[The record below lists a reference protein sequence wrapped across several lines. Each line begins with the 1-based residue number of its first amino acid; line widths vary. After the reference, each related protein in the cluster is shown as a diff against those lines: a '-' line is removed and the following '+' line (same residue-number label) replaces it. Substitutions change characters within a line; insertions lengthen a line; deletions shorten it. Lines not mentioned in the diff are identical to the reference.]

1 MEALIV
7 LTHIAIIL
15 LIGML
20 CSFLAKALKIPSPLV
35 LILTGLFLGSLSVNG
50 SQLISLNQGF
60 VIGLSLLALLML
72 AFDSVSRFKISEV
85 SRQAMP
91 SLRLINWFLLL
102 SAVVMTLFTSVLF
115 FGGISFSSVL
125 FSLVFS
131 VMIIETDLGG
141 VLLMFKEYAR
151 ERSDKLLVFLETEA
165 NLNTPFVVVLPFV
178 ILGLIADVDFGAK
191 SAFWAIIDQTPLF
204 IYQLFLGLGVGIM
217 VGVVILK
224 YMRKSYSHQFSP
236 IAIITSV
243 LLSYI
248 LAEQLGGNGMIAV
261 AAMSFIFGNVF
272 VSGKQQLEEFSSMF
286 ANALEIIVFILLGI
300 VVRIP
305 ISLSFILKSLL
316 LFVVFVL
323 VRAAAVHLSLKK
335 EHYSSREKWFIS
347 LNMPKGIAL
356 AAVALVLATY
366 PYFSLNI
373 VLELSVMFIIYSLL
387 LSFIVDFHAK
397 DFLHGEVTEEK
408 HALVAA
414 HARKEKLVS
423 SAKNKRA
430 APKKKRAKKGKSG
443 KKSKKSRLKKRKKR

>member
-1 MEALIV
+1 VEALII

-20 CSFLAKALKIPSPLV
+20 CSLFAKALKLPAPLILV
-35 LILTGLFLGSLSVNG
+35 LVGLFIGSISANG
-50 SQLISLNQGF
+50 NQLISINQDF

-72 AFDSVSRFKISEV
+72 AFDSVSRFKVSEM
-85 SRQAMP
+85 SKQALP

-102 SAVVMTLFTSVLF
+102 SAVVMTFFTSMLF
-115 FGGISFSSVL
+115 FGGISFASIL

-151 ERSDKLLVFLETEA
+151 EKSSKLLVFLETEA

-191 SAFWAIIDQTPLF
+191 SAFWAIIDKTPLF
-204 IYQLFLGLGVGIM
+204 IYQLLLGLGVGIM

-224 YMRKSYSHQFSP
+224 YMKKSYSRQLSP
-236 IAIITSV
+236 VAIITSV
-243 LLSYI
+243 LISYI

-261 AAMSFIFGNVF
+261 ATMSFLFGNVY

-286 ANALEIIVFILLGI
+286 ANALEIMIFIMLGI

-305 ISLSFILKSLL
+305 ISLGFVLKSLL
-316 LFVVFVL
+316 LFMVFVL
-323 VRAAAVHLSLKK
+323 IRAAAVHIALKK
-335 EHYSSREKWFIS
+335 EDYRSKEKWFIS
-347 LNMPKGIAL
+347 LNMPKGLAL

-366 PYFSLNI
+366 PYFSLDI
-373 VLELSVMFIIYSLL
+373 VLQLTVMFIIYSLV
-387 LSFIVDFHAK
+387 LSFAVDFRAK
-397 DFLHGEVTEEK
+397 KFLHSGTEEK
-408 HALVAA
+408 TIIVSECFKSGKPIAS
-414 HARKEKLVS
+414 ARNRKAGSKSL
-423 SAKNKRA
+423 
-430 APKKKRAKKGKSG
+430 KKRNKKGRTGKKGKA
-443 KKSKKSRLKKRKKR
+443 RTVKRKR